1 MLHQLAYLT
10 PRRAVAWKC
19 LSLEAAGGSSGDRFA
34 PVAYAS
40 LSRSFFPHLEGHD
53 SPGVLW
59 VVSAPIYRRRGA
71 APVSFPPTLTA
82 RLVADRIMTGDVVRM
97 WAKDEL
103 DRDLEI
109 PRRKEDFEKWREAS
123 SVHDAAQRAAFR
135 ITRNFARSKWIK
147 LGRGRRRQ
155 EKAWRAVRTAIADR
169 AESSFL
175 AHVDARACLKRA
187 LRLPARSK
195 VGSRLQSP
203 RQVHDERCIA
213 TLDDLAERGRKHTVF
228 LNYRW
233 NDESVVVARL
243 ARALLARRCGVW
255 LDGLAIPHFAQNPVW
270 RTKQKQRKKDPS
282 RVELG
287 QLLNRGI
294 ENSSLFL
301 CLAANDYYDPPEGE
315 PEHVPNWAM
324 QEYDYAIKCGTR
336 SRTPIIRV
344 VDLCYAP
351 AKLLRENR
359 GRVWK
364 YDRNITELAQSIAA
378 VAHRS

>member
-1 MLHQLAYLT
+1 MIHQLAYLT
-10 PRRAVAWKC
+10 PERAVAWKC
-19 LSLEAAGGSSGDRFA
+19 LSLEASGRGSAKRFA

-59 VVSAPIYRRRGA
+59 VVSQPVYRRRGA
-71 APVSFPPTLTA
+71 APTLFPPTLTA
-82 RLVADRIMTGDVVRM
+82 KLVADRIVTGDVVRT
-97 WAKDEL
+97 WAADER
-103 DRDLEI
+103 DRDLTI
-109 PRRKEDFEKWREAS
+109 PSREDDFQRWRKAS
-123 SVHDAAQRAAFR
+123 SVRGPARRAAFR
-135 ITRNFARSKWIK
+135 IARNFARIKWIK
-147 LGRGRRRQ
+147 LGRGRHRQ
-155 EKAWRAVRTAIADR
+155 EKAWQAVRTAIADR

-203 RQVHDERCIA
+203 RQVHDERCIV
-213 TLDDLAERGRKHTVF
+213 TLENLAERGRKHTVF
-228 LNYRW
+228 MNYRW

-270 RTKQKQRKKDPS
+270 RTKRKQRRKDPP
-282 RVELG
+282 RVDLER
-287 QLLNRGI
+287 LLNQGI
-294 ENSSLFL
+294 EDSALFL
-301 CLAANDYYDPPEGE
+301 CLAANDYYHPPQGE

-336 SRTPIIRV
+336 SRTPVIRV
-344 VDLCYAP
+344 VDLCCAP
-351 AKLLRENR
+351 VKLLRENR

-378 VAHRS
+378 VAYRS